1 MYLYLACL
9 FATTICHYCG
19 QTFAAEEKRFDF
31 SVTNY
36 VHLVANAIGIDRDDK
51 FKRYALWRNLD
62 RILKDADDH
71 ILESPFEKER
81 ILEVIKSIFIQ

>member
-1 MYLYLACL
+1 M
-9 FATTICHYCG
+9 FG
-19 QTFAAEEKRFDF
+19 AEEKRFNF

-36 VHLVANAIGIDRDDK
+36 VHLVANAMGIHRDDK

-71 ILESPFEKER
+71 ILESPFEKKR
-81 ILEVIKSIFIQ
+81 IIEVLRSIFIQ